1 MTKVKTGDL
10 VSIYIRSGLYHSI
23 YDPAVKGLVITNKS
37 TSHVTVWIP
46 LEGTSIVPF
55 NDIKEIL

>member
-10 VSIYIRSGLYHSI
+10 VSVYVRCGLYHSI
-23 YDPAVKGLVITNKS
+23 HDPSVKGLVITNKS

-46 LEGTSIVPF
+46 FKGTRKVPF
-55 NDIKEIL
+55 NDIKGIL